1 MLLTAFIDIYRF
13 TLYWTLLFYIPLF
26 VLGGIYAFLNLTF
39 PPSRSRRKSHKTRP
53 QFPVFQ
59 YDSPSYAALPT
70 NPDIPM
76 QRFGSSL
83 SPEPES
89 RPNAPKP
96 RQRLNERRSRLTFAL
111 IVLFLFLFFA
121 VAGAVVGSAIVGYV
135 LAGLFK
141 AAHYN
146 MST

>member
-1 MLLTAFIDIYRF
+1 MLRNLADVYRF
-13 TLYWTLLFYIPLF
+13 TLYWTILFYIPLF
-26 VLGGIYAFLNLTF
+26 VSGGAYAFLNLTF
-39 PPSRSRRKSHKTRP
+39 PPSRSRRRSHKTRP
-53 QFPVFQ
+53 QFPTFQ
-59 YDSPSYAALPT
+59 YDALSYADMPADPG
-70 NPDIPM
+70 IPM

-83 SPEPES
+83 SPEPGS
-89 RPNAPKP
+89 MPATPKP

-111 IVLFLFLFFA
+111 IVFFLFLFFS
-121 VAGAVVGSAIVGYV
+121 VAGAVIGSAIIGYV